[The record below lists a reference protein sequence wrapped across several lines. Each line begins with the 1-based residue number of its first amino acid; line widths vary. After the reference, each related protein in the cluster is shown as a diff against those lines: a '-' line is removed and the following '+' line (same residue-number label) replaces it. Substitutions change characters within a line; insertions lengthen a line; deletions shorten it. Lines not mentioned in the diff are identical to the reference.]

1 MTEHKL
7 KWILIASLVLNV
19 FLIGGVAGGVYR
31 MFWSDS
37 APLSAKAG
45 QRGLRFA
52 AEDLSIERQKEFHKT
67 LREARREARPL
78 IAASKQARTEVRQ
91 LVAAPSFDRPA
102 VLAAIAQTREAD
114 IALRMRIE
122 ETLVNF
128 AATLS
133 QQEREKLAEGLA
145 RRGPLREQANL
156 VKWCSDVI
164 GKYVDLRL

>member
-7 KWILIASLVLNV
+7 KWILIVSLILNV
-19 FLIGGVAGGVYR
+19 FLIGGVVGGAYR

-37 APLSAKAG
+37 APLAAKAG

-52 AEDLSIERQKEFHKT
+52 AEDLPIERQKEFHKS
-67 LREARREARPL
+67 LREARRGARPL
-78 IAASKQARTEVRQ
+78 IAAAKEARIEVRQ
-91 LVAAPSFDRPA
+91 LVAAPTFDRPA
-102 VLAAIAQTREAD
+102 VVAAIARTREAD

-122 ETLVNF
+122 DTLVNF

-133 QQEREKLAEGLA
+133 QDEREKLAEGLA

-156 VKWCSDVI
+156 VK
-164 GKYVDLRL
+164 